1 MHSRKLFSCFLS
13 VFLFCGLSG
22 LAWAAAQTSD
32 QTPGQAPAQALE
44 SPLGWAPD
52 RDVDR
57 GALLATDL
65 TAQGILVAGLFEKKS
80 HCYEVY
86 IKELKGKRLKGKTW
100 AADCKE
106 AKDNVG
112 LDVILKMGATC
123 KKTKDSSDTCY

>member
-1 MHSRKLFSCFLS
+1 MNSRKLFSWFLS

-22 LAWAAAQTSD
+22 LAWAVAQTSD
-32 QTPGQAPAQALE
+32 RTPDQAIE
-44 SPLGWAPD
+44 SPFGRAPD

-100 AADCKE
+100 ATDCKE
-106 AKDNVG
+106 AKDNLG
-112 LDVILKMGATC
+112 LDVVLKMGATC

>member
-1 MHSRKLFSCFLS
+1 MNCRKLFSWFLS

-22 LAWAAAQTSD
+22 LAWAVAQTSD
-32 QTPGQAPAQALE
+32 RTQAPE
-44 SPLGWAPD
+44 SSRAPD
-52 RDVDR
+52 READR
-57 GALLATDL
+57 VALPAADL

-106 AKDNVG
+106 AKDNLG
-112 LDVILKMGATC
+112 LDVVLKMGATC
-123 KKTKDSSDTCY
+123 TKTKDSSDTCY

>member
-1 MHSRKLFSCFLS
+1 MNSRKLFSWFLS

-22 LAWAAAQTSD
+22 LAWAVAQTSD
-32 QTPGQAPAQALE
+32 RTPDQALE
-44 SPLGWAPD
+44 SSLGCAPD

-80 HCYEVY
+80 HCFEVY

-100 AADCKE
+100 ASDCKA

-112 LDVILKMGATC
+112 LDVVLKMGATC
-123 KKTKDSSDTCY
+123 TKTKDSQDSCY